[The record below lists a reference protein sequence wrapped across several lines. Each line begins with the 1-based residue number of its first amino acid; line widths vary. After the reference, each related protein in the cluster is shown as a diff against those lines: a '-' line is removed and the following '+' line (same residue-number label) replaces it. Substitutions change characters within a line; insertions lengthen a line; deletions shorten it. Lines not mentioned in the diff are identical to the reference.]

1 MLNGDY
7 CACAGAALSL
17 RQSGRMPKGRR
28 VVYGRGLGSTQTDA
42 VVGAIN
48 TANTF
53 MQTEGDALKTFSSAL
68 GSLSALSLAIPQ
80 PFGAIVA
87 GITAGGAQGL
97 NVVTGYLDRSAKKAV
112 RYLPLAASANVLANM
127 KSVWGTYGLDAAK
140 DKICQSQRKDVG
152 TKIAVGVGN
161 LIGSLVGKNA
171 LDCKTSNRLAKR
183 VYNRAK
189 SAGAPEYAAAMAAWA
204 IAKDAG
210 CPQKTLDGYAAKV
223 GAVNSVQR
231 ANPESVWAQKVKLFG
246 KEATAAQVAA
256 AGKSGSTLTDQS
268 GGGGGGGAGA
278 GLALAAIAALV
289 LLG

>member
-1 MLNGDY
+1 MLNGDS

-17 RQSGRMPKGRR
+17 RQSGRMPTGRR
-28 VVYGRGLGSTQTDA
+28 VVYGRGLGSVQTDA
-42 VVGAIN
+42 AVGAIN
-48 TANTF
+48 TANTY
-53 MQTEGDALKTFSSAL
+53 MKTEGDALKTFSTVL

-80 PFGAIVA
+80 PFGTIVA
-87 GITAGGAQGL
+87 GLAAGSAKGL

-127 KSVWGTYGLDAAK
+127 KSAWGTYGLDAAK

-152 TKIAVGVGN
+152 TKLAVGFGN
-161 LIGSLVGKNA
+161 LIGGLVGKNA
-171 LDCKTSNRLAKR
+171 LDCKSSNRLAKR

-210 CPQKTLDGYAAKV
+210 CPKATLDSYAIKV

-256 AGKSGSTLTDQS
+256 AGKSGSTLTEQS
-268 GGGGGGGAGA
+268 GGGGAGA
-278 GLALAAIAALV
+278 GLALAAIAALA

>member
-1 MLNGDY
+1 MLNGDS

-17 RQSGRMPKGRR
+17 RQSGRMPTGRR
-28 VVYGRGLGSTQTDA
+28 VVYGRGLGSVQTDA
-42 VVGAIN
+42 AAGAID
-48 TANTF
+48 TANTY
-53 MQTEGDALKTFSSAL
+53 MKTDGDALKTFSAAL
-68 GSLSALSLAIPQ
+68 GSLSALALAIPQ
-80 PFGAIVA
+80 PYGAIVS
-87 GITAGGAQGL
+87 GIAAGGSKGL

-127 KSVWGTYGLDAAK
+127 KSAWGTYGLDAAK
-140 DKICQSQRKDVG
+140 DKICQSQRKDAG

-161 LIGSLVGKNA
+161 AISSLVGNNA

-210 CPQKTLDGYAAKV
+210 CPQATLDSYATKV
-223 GAVNSVQR
+223 GAVNSLQR

-256 AGKSGSTLTDQS
+256 AGKSGSTLTEQS
-268 GGGGGGGAGA
+268 GGGGAGA
-278 GLALAAIAALV
+278 GLAIAAIAALA